1 LRVSLHEKSR
11 GMNVVGRAKA
21 MLTDPLHEWERIERE
36 AGDPAF
42 LLSRYV
48 AVLALVPAVFGLIGT
63 NFIGVTVPGAGVVRT
78 PGFDG
83 LFGAIFGYVM
93 TCATVLLL
101 GLLIELLAPWFGGR
115 RDFDSAFK
123 LAVYSFTPV
132 WLAGIF
138 LVLPGLRFLV
148 LTGLYGVYMLWLGMP
163 TLVKAP
169 ERRSRAF
176 VLLIAACAG
185 LLLYLA
191 AFAQRLVF
199 GTPGL

>member
-1 LRVSLHEKSR
+1 
-11 GMNVVGRAKA
+11 MNVALRAKA
-21 MLTDPLHEWERIERE
+21 MLVDPLREWARIEQE

-48 AVLALVPAVFGLIGT
+48 AVLALVPAIFGFVGTSLIGV
-63 NFIGVTVPGAGVVRT
+63 IVPGGGAVRT
-78 PGFDG
+78 PVFDG

-101 GLLIELLAPWFGGR
+101 GLLIELVAPWFGGR
-115 RDFDSAFK
+115 RDFDRAFK
-123 LAVYSFTPV
+123 
-132 WLAGIF
+132 LAGIF

-148 LTGLYGVYMLWLGMP
+148 LTGLYGVYVLWLGLSR
-163 TLVKAP
+163 LVKAP
-169 ERRSRAF
+169 EQRSQGF
-176 VLLIAACAG
+176 TLLIAACAG

-191 AFAQRLVF
+191 ALAQRLVF